1 MKSSLMKRSS
11 ALLVGAALTLSF
23 AQPGMAAQTTAQKPI
38 KVVLAGEELT
48 MKVAPVVQ
56 SNTVYVE
63 FRTLFQALGY
73 EVGYDAKTKKIVGES
88 DSARIQMQIGTTN
101 TLVNGKAPQTAVKPI
116 AVNGST
122 LVPLRFIGEASGLD
136 VTWNNKTRVVEL
148 NYPVPT
154 ETEYAALTELL
165 GKLETATSNEDK
177 AGYLALFA
185 ANSPQLAELKAQFE
199 ADAGKDEVRT
209 DTVFD
214 DIELLAFDRK
224 TAVLSVEATTTKEA
238 GEKRFY
244 LDENNLLTITAVKQ
258 ADGSW
263 KISDLTVDDTTY
275 PGAEDAVKQK
285 PAVPDADKAA
295 ILAVLEANVKA
306 LNDENVEALAATYDL
321 TTDEKAGFIDYY
333 KDFFADYDDTF
344 SHDAINIFVYE
355 EGVAHVSFIEHE
367 QGEDA
372 HYSTHYIYT
381 IEKSADGKWLINPD
395 VKIINSEEQE

>member
-23 AQPGMAAQTTAQKPI
+23 AQPGMAAQAAAPSPI
-38 KVVLAGEELT
+38 KVVLAGEELA

-88 DSARIQMQIGTTN
+88 ESTRIQMQLGTTN
-101 TLVNGKAPQTAVKPI
+101 TLVNGKATQGAVKPI

-122 LVPLRFIGEASGLD
+122 LVPLRFVGEASGLD

-154 ETEYAALTELL
+154 EKEYAALTEVLA
-165 GKLETATSNEDK
+165 KLETASSSAEKT
-177 AGYLALFA
+177 GYLALFA
-185 ANSPQLAELKAQFE
+185 ANSPQLADLKAQLE
-199 ADAGKDEVRT
+199 AADEDDIRT

-214 DIELLAFDRK
+214 DVELLAFDRK

-238 GEKRFY
+238 GETRFY
-244 LDENNLLTITAVKQ
+244 LEQNDLLTITVDLQ

-263 KISDLTVDDTTY
+263 KIYDLTVDDTIY
-275 PGAEDAVKQK
+275 PGAEEAVKQK

-306 LNDENVEALAATYDL
+306 LNDENAEALAATYSL
-321 TTDEKAGFIDYY
+321 NAAEKTDFVDYY
-333 KDFFADYDDTF
+333 KEFFADYDDTF

-367 QGEDA
+367 QGDDA

-395 VKIINSEEQE
+395 VKLISSEELE

>member
-1 MKSSLMKRSS
+1 MKRSS

-23 AQPGMAAQTTAQKPI
+23 AQPGMAAQTVAPKPI

-63 FRTLFQALGY
+63 FRTLFEALGY

-88 DSARIQMQIGTTN
+88 DSATIQMQIGTTN
-101 TLVNGKAPQTAVKPI
+101 TLVNGKAPQAAVKPI

-148 NYPVPT
+148 SFPVPT
-154 ETEYAALTELL
+154 EKEYAALTGLL
-165 GKLETATSNEDK
+165 DKLETASSSEDK

-185 ANSPQLAELKAQFE
+185 ADSPQLADLKAQLE
-199 ADAGKDEVRT
+199 AAKEGDVRT
-209 DTVFD
+209 NTVFD
-214 DIELLAFDRK
+214 DVELLAFDRK

-238 GEKRFY
+238 GETRFY
-244 LDENNLLTITAVKQ
+244 LEQNDLLTITVDLQ

-263 KISDLTVDDTTY
+263 KIYELSVDDTIY
-275 PGAEDAVKQK
+275 PGAEEAVKQK

-306 LNDENVEALAATYDL
+306 LNDENAEALAATYSL
-321 TTDEKAGFIDYY
+321 NAAEKDGFVDYY
-333 KDFFADYDDTF
+333 KEFFADYDDTF
-344 SHDAINIFVYE
+344 SHEGINIFVYE

-395 VKIINSEEQE
+395 VKLISSEEL